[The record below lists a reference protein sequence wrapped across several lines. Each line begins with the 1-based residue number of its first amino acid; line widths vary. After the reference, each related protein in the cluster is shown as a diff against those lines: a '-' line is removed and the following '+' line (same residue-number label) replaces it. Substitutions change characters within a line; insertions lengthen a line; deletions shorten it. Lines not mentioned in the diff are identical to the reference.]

1 MKWSPRHTLAAGAGL
16 ILAVNAIALAGVAYN
31 RSGEPDSVLRLTE
44 RELRRQ
50 YDGWGL
56 GRENSGLALR
66 LRWRVRTHDA
76 EKAEDFN
83 PFMAYRGEPVWL
95 TAAKLAELGV
105 DASEPVHTERGK
117 RRYTRLPSRESLL
130 VLELDGENHRRALEL
145 ARARSARAAAAAAA
159 NPGNAWLKS
168 QAESAAKHLEDEEK
182 AESRLFIVDA
192 GREAPQLRVKYP
204 ERARYAIV
212 RGRIQPVI
220 AGQGARARLGG
231 HIEALAIDR
240 INVPVGLRPVF
251 ERAPTEYEHEAPR
264 GRFEAVVNFGR
275 RLEPWL
281 AAARQIH

>member
-44 RELRRQ
+44 RDLRRQ
-50 YDGWGL
+50 YDGWGFA
-56 GRENSGLALR
+56 RENSGLALK
-66 LRWRVRTHDA
+66 LQWRVRTQDA
-76 EKAEDFN
+76 ERTEDFN
-83 PFMAYRGEPVWL
+83 PFIAYRGEPVWL

-105 DASEPVHTERGK
+105 DTSEPVDTERGK
-117 RRYTRLPSRESLL
+117 RRYARLTSRESLL
-130 VLELDGENHRRALEL
+130 VLELDGENHRWALGL

-159 NPGNAWLKS
+159 NPGNARLKS
-168 QAESAAKHLEDEEK
+168 RAESAAEHLEDEEK

-192 GREAPQLRVKYP
+192 GRDAPPLRAKYP
-204 ERARYAIV
+204 DRARYAIV

-220 AGQGARARLGG
+220 AGQGAQARLGG
-231 HIEALAIDR
+231 YIEALAIDHV
-240 INVPVGLRPVF
+240 NVPVELRPVF
-251 ERAPTEYEHEAPR
+251 ERASTEYEREAPR

-281 AAARQIH
+281 AAARKI